1 LVLAGL
7 FVWRRQP
14 ADIAIAGLQLG
25 GAAFATS
32 FFIISIAC
40 DYRYLYF
47 TDLAALTGLIYAAID
62 PPMPWRK
69 TA

>member
-1 LVLAGL
+1 MS
-7 FVWRRQP
+7 
-14 ADIAIAGLQLG
+14 
-25 GAAFATS
+25 S

-47 TDLAALTGLIYAAID
+47 TDLAALAGLIYAAVD

-69 TA
+69 TV